1 MASHIGRRKFLA
13 TLGGAA
19 VAWPIAARA
28 QQPVKPVRIGYL
40 SPTSAPDANMDI
52 FRQGMGTVGYVE
64 GRDFVLEARFA
75 HRDYSRFPALV
86 EELLSTKVVLIVLGG
101 PASRAAPFAEKS
113 VPVVFGF
120 SGDPVDAGIISSFA
134 RPGGNATGISFLQ
147 LDLAPKRVDL
157 LKEAVPSISKVAV
170 LSNPDHAGDVSEL
183 RATRDAAGQRGLAL
197 QHFEVRTDDSFKPTF
212 TAISQSGCN
221 ALLTF
226 PDALTFFHRR
236 AIADF
241 ALREHLPSIFGWKPY
256 AEAGGMMSYGPILRD
271 NFARLAVFV
280 DKILKGAKPNDLP
293 VEQPTKFELVINL
306 KTAKALR
313 LEVPWFLQQRADEV
327 IE

>member
-1 MASHIGRRKFLA
+1 
-13 TLGGAA
+13 
-19 VAWPIAARA
+19 
-28 QQPVKPVRIGYL
+28 
-40 SPTSAPDANMDI
+40 MDI
-52 FRQGMGTVGYVE
+52 FRQGMGAVGYVE

-226 PDALTFFHRR
+226 PDALTFFHRG

-280 DKILKGAKPNDLP
+280 DKILKGAKPADLP

-306 KTAKALR
+306 KTAKALG
-313 LEVPWFLQQRADEV
+313 L
-327 IE
+327 